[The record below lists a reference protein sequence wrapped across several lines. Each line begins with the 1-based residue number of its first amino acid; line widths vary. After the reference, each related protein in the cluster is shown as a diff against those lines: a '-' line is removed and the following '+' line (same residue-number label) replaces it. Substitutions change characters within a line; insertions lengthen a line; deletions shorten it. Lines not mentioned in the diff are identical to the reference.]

1 MQFSP
6 PKPGAQQTKNLTT
19 TVNRRGLVREFD
31 MKKGAWNIIITSHS
45 SMLLLVSLPICQI
58 LELRN
63 KIYRFTSRTPS
74 FFPQVNYH
82 CVIKKYLQLTVKKDW
97 HLKVSILLWNIF
109 LWYSPP
115 DLRVCVIGNWSLHTC
130 KLSFSP
136 NARCK
141 RTQQLPTLLANNT
154 HQHKQN

>member
-1 MQFSP
+1 MLGKGYLTFFFSVFYLAAYDSFLLGSKISNHTFEVQFSP

-19 TVNRRGLVREFD
+19 TVNRRGLIREFD

-74 FFPQVNYH
+74 FFP
-82 CVIKKYLQLTVKKDW
+82 
-97 HLKVSILLWNIF
+97 
-109 LWYSPP
+109 
-115 DLRVCVIGNWSLHTC
+115 
-130 KLSFSP
+130 
-136 NARCK
+136 
-141 RTQQLPTLLANNT
+141 
-154 HQHKQN
+154 